1 MALGDLVLEET
12 GTVTGIRVLSNDASG
27 SKVEISMRTTGTI
40 RGVAESSL
48 WTYSQ
53 LTRPDGSIYGE
64 GEGVM
69 TTQDGDVIQWKGSG
83 SGKVAAPGDTI
94 NVRFVSMIF
103 SHTAS
108 VKYADLNSIG
118 LAVHHDVA
126 ADGSTVGKGW
136 EWK

>member
-1 MALGDLVLEET
+1 MALGALVMEDT

-27 SKVEISMRTTGTI
+27 SKLEISLRTTGTI
-40 RGVAESSL
+40 RGVAESTL

-53 LTRPDGSIYGE
+53 LIRPDGSIYGE

-69 TTQDGDVIQWKGSG
+69 TTQDGDVIQLKGSG
-83 SGKVAAPGDTI
+83 SGQAAAPGDTI
-94 NVRFVSMIF
+94 NFRTINFA
-103 SHTAS
+103 HTAS

-118 LAVHHDVA
+118 LVGHYDVA
-126 ADGSTVGKGW
+126 SDGSTVSKYW

>member
-1 MALGDLVLEET
+1 MALGDLVVEET

-69 TTQDGDVIQWKGSG
+69 TTQDGDVIQLKSSG
-83 SGKVAAPGDTI
+83 SGQVAAPGDTT
-94 NVRFVSMIF
+94 NFVSAAF
-103 SHTAS
+103 AHTES

-118 LAVHHDVA
+118 LVGHYDVA
-126 ADGSTVGKGW
+126 ADGSAVNKNW

>member
-1 MALGDLVLEET
+1 MALGDLLVEET

-40 RGVAESSL
+40 RGVAESTL

-53 LTRPDGSIYGE
+53 LTRPDGSLYGE
-64 GEGVM
+64 GEGVT

-83 SGKVAAPGDTI
+83 SGQVAAPGDTI
-94 NVRFVSMIF
+94 NFF
-103 SHTAS
+103 SAAFAHTES

-118 LAVHHDVA
+118 LVCHYDVA
-126 ADGSTVGKGW
+126 ADGSTVCKGW

>member
-1 MALGDLVLEET
+1 MALGDLVVEET

-69 TTQDGDVIQWKGSG
+69 TTQDGDVLQLKASG
-83 SGKVAAPGDTI
+83 SAQAAAPGGTI
-94 NVRFVSMIF
+94 NFRVITFA
-103 SHTAS
+103 HTAS

-118 LAVHHDVA
+118 LVGHHDVT

>member
-1 MALGDLVLEET
+1 MALGDLVVEET

-27 SKVEISMRTTGTI
+27 SKVEINLRTTGTI
-40 RGVAESSL
+40 RGVAESTL

-53 LTRPDGSIYGE
+53 LTRPDGSLYGE
-64 GEGVM
+64 GEGVT

-83 SGKVAAPGDTI
+83 SGQVAAPGDTI
-94 NVRFVSMIF
+94 NFF
-103 SHTAS
+103 SAAFAHTES

-118 LAVHHDVA
+118 LVCHYDVA
-126 ADGSTVGKGW
+126 ADGSTVCKGW

>member
-1 MALGDLVLEET
+1 MALGDLVVEET

-53 LTRPDGSIYGE
+53 LTRPDGSTYGE

-69 TTQDGDVIQWKGSG
+69 TTQDGDVIHLKGSG
-83 SGKVAAPGDTI
+83 AGQVGAPGDTI
-94 NVRFVSMIF
+94 NFRVINFA
-103 SHTAS
+103 HTES

-118 LAVHHDVA
+118 LVGHYDVA
-126 ADGSTVGKGW
+126 ADGSAVNKNW